1 MLGRLRVAANGKK
14 GRALVAGLAVVAGLA
29 AFAVGHAATQAAN
42 LLKVRMG
49 GDSTETRIVLELDGA
64 TSAKVVSDGSGD
76 RRVVMEF
83 SGLSSADVQQGAG
96 RGVVKAWTVDQ
107 AGGTVRL
114 QMDLAGDGKVRRRFL
129 LPPADGVTSYRY
141 VIDVDAAPATQVAT
155 AQMTGAQ
162 LKGPFVA
169 TPAQIRPQFAAVKK
183 AAPLPLK
190 KVVVIDAGHG
200 GKDAGA
206 SGANSFEKDINL
218 AAALTLADQLGKSGR
233 YKVVLTRS
241 TDVFVPLED
250 RVRIAQRAGADLFI
264 SLHSDSGPTT
274 ELKGA
279 SVYTLSDKGS
289 ARSTRFVRQD
299 DWFMKASLAGD
310 QGVRDILFDLTQ
322 RATRNRSSIFAQ
334 TLVSDIEGK
343 APLLRRSHRDAGYMV
358 LLAPDVPAVL
368 LEMGFVSN
376 LDDEARLRDPAQR
389 ARFMAAVAHAID
401 DHFDDTLKLAS
412 R

>member
-1 MLGRLRVAANGKK
+1 MLGRLRVLAGGKK
-14 GRALVAGLAVVAGLA
+14 GRALVAGFAVVAGLA

-49 GDSTETRIVLELDGA
+49 GDSAETRIVLELDGA
-64 TSAKVVSDGSGD
+64 ASAKVVSDGAGD
-76 RRVVMEF
+76 RRVVLEF
-83 SGLSSADVQQGAG
+83 SGVSTGDVQQGQG

-107 AGGTVRL
+107 AGGTTRL

-129 LPPADGVTSYRY
+129 LPPADGITSYRY

-155 AQMTGAQ
+155 AQMTSMAAPRD
-162 LKGPFVA
+162 L
-169 TPAQIRPQFAAVKK
+169 TAQIRPQLAANARK

-206 SGANSFEKDINL
+206 SGANGFEKDINL
-218 AAALTLADQLGKSGR
+218 AAALSLADQLGKSGR

-241 TDVFVPLED
+241 TDVFIPLED
-250 RVRIAQRAGADLFI
+250 RVRVAQRAGADLFI

-274 ELKGA
+274 DLKGA

-343 APLLRRSHRDAGYMV
+343 APMLRRSHRDAGYMV

-376 LDDEARLRDPAQR
+376 PEDEARLRDPVQR

-401 DHFDDTLKLAS
+401 DHFDETMKLAS